1 MWRKVHGQS
10 HVESQA
16 AFVRR
21 HHRRVLLI
29 LTSQDGDDCSPDR
42 VYRRME
48 RRLVVREARM
58 SNVQRK
64 GHFGAKMAE
73 AYCAQDKKAAAAAA
87 LDPHTAGCQ
96 HGLASSVS
104 NDRDHHTAVAWTWTQ
119 LVNDAGAV
127 AVVVVVVERGA
138 GAVTGGR
145 RCCLWSANAV
155 SQVEIV

>member
-16 AFVRR
+16 AFVHR

-42 VYRRME
+42 VYHRME

-64 GHFGAKMAE
+64 GHFGAKMEE
-73 AYCAQDKKAAAAAA
+73 ACCAQDKKAAAAAA
-87 LDPHTAGCQ
+87 LDLRRDFISIVSRSPKSALLTPILRA
-96 HGLASSVS
+96 ASM
-104 NDRDHHTAVAWTWTQ
+104 A
-119 LVNDAGAV
+119 
-127 AVVVVVVERGA
+127 
-138 GAVTGGR
+138 
-145 RCCLWSANAV
+145 
-155 SQVEIV
+155 